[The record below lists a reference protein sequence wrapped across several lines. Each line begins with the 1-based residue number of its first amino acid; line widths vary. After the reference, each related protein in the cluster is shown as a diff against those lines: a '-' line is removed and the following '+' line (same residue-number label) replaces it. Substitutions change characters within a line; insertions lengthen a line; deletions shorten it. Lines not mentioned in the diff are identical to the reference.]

1 MSDVTAGCGR
11 GKLPVFCD
19 VSRLVWNS
27 TLFSSSVI
35 EEELV
40 MGLAKA
46 TDRENSLDKKNKM
59 IRPAITLVTGR
70 YPRGVRKEYI
80 YGSFR

>member
-40 MGLAKA
+40 MGLAKT
-46 TDRENSLDKKNKM
+46 TDRESSLDRKKKM
-59 IRPAITLVTGR
+59 MRPAKILV
-70 YPRGVRKEYI
+70 
-80 YGSFR
+80 YGL